1 MNDEPAEDEHSNA
14 HEDSLITVAGAT
26 VAAGVRKRTDI
37 PVAQLPTQAE
47 VSIPVEVVNGTR
59 PGPRLWVDA
68 SIHGDEINGV
78 EIVRELLE
86 VIEPQ
91 KLRGTLVAVPIVNV
105 FGFITESRYLPD
117 RRDLNRSFPGSKRG
131 SLAARIAHLFM
142 SEIVS
147 NCTHGIDLHTGS
159 NHRTN
164 LPHIRA
170 KLDDPETRRCAEAF
184 GAEVMLDSEGP
195 KGSLRRAVAKQGK
208 PILVFE
214 GGEPKR
220 FDAAAVEA
228 GLHGTLRVMQELDM
242 IDADIPAPP
251 APSREGTGTSW
262 IRAKRAGI
270 LRLHKRTGAEV
281 EKGDVLGTI
290 GDAFLHES
298 TKVVAP
304 CDGLI
309 ISHVTNPLVHQ
320 GDAMV
325 HIVKFDE

>member
-1 MNDEPAEDEHSNA
+1 MNDSTKRNETSSGR
-14 HEDSLITVAGAT
+14 EDSLVTIGGQTIGAGLRQRA
-26 VAAGVRKRTDI
+26 DI

-47 VSIPVEVVNGTR
+47 VSIPVEVVNGSQ

-86 VIEPQ
+86 VIDPQ
-91 KLRGTLVAVPIVNV
+91 MLRGTLVAVPIVNV
-105 FGFITESRYLPD
+105 FGFINESRYLPD
-117 RRDLNRSFPGSKRG
+117 RRDLNRSFPGSRGG

-147 NCTHGIDLHTGS
+147 QCTHGIDLHTGS
-159 NHRTN
+159 NDRTN
-164 LPHIRA
+164 LPHVRA
-170 KLDDPETRRCAEAF
+170 KLDDPETRRVAEAF
-184 GAEVMLDSEGP
+184 GAPVMLDSAGP
-195 KGSLRRAVAKQGK
+195 KGSLRRAVAKKNK

-220 FDAAAVEA
+220 FNEDAVEV
-228 GLHGTLRVMQELDM
+228 GLNGTLRVMRELGM
-242 IDADIPAPP
+242 IDMDVREPAE
-251 APSREGTGTSW
+251 APREGTGTKW
-262 IRAKRAGI
+262 IRARRAGI
-270 LRLHKRTGAEV
+270 LRLRKYTGAKV
-281 EKGDVLGTI
+281 AKGDVLGTI

-298 TKVVAP
+298 TEVRAP

-320 GDAMV
+320 GDALV
-325 HIVKFDE
+325 HIVEFGE

>member
-1 MNDEPAEDEHSNA
+1 MTNQGSDEQTSASAGD
-14 HEDSLITVAGAT
+14 DSLITVAGET
-26 VAAGVRKRTDI
+26 VAAGMRKRTDI

-47 VSIPVEVVNGTR
+47 VSIPVEVVNGSEA
-59 PGPRLWVDA
+59 GPRLWVDA

-86 VIEPQ
+86 VIDPQ
-91 KLRGTLVAVPIVNV
+91 KLCGTLVAVPIVNV

-131 SLAARIAHLFM
+131 SLAARIANLFM
-142 SEIVS
+142 TEIVA

-159 NHRTN
+159 NDRTN
-164 LPHIRA
+164 LPHVRA

-184 GAEVMLDSEGP
+184 GAPVMLDSDGP
-195 KGSLRRAVAKQGK
+195 RGSLRRAVAKQNK

-214 GGEPKR
+214 GGEPRR
-220 FDAAAVEA
+220 FDEETVEV
-228 GLHGTLRVMQELDM
+228 GLQGTLRVMKELGM
-242 IDADIPAPP
+242 ISEHVPP
-251 APSREGTGTSW
+251 PPKPSREGASTTW
-262 IRAKRAGI
+262 VRARRAGI
-270 LRLHKRTGAEV
+270 LRLHQITGAEV
-281 EKGDVLGTI
+281 EKGDLLGTI

-298 TKVVAP
+298 TEVRAP

-325 HIVKFDE
+325 HIVTFE